1 MKDAFSEV
9 FKLANVSL
17 VLPLNTAIVER
28 GFSKMNIVK
37 DKLRNRMLAT
47 TTEKCMHISVN
58 GPELTI
64 MGEKGAILTKEAA
77 ALLKRAKELLAPEP
91 PK

>member
-1 MKDAFSEV
+1 
-9 FKLANVSL
+9 
-17 VLPLNTAIVER
+17 
-28 GFSKMNIVK
+28 
-37 DKLRNRMLAT
+37 MLAT